1 MADARIEIEEAMTE
15 PSLPAEAP
23 VRVSK
28 APQWRVAMP
37 WLIAVLVG
45 GLAIWAFMRGPAPGP
60 EAPVRYPLATPP
72 LMIDFSESS
81 VALSPDGT
89 KLVYLAEHAGEN
101 QLYLHEMG
109 EMEATPIAGTENGHL
124 PFFSPDGQWVGFGD
138 YFEGKLK
145 KVSLLGGPP
154 LHLCDVSGF
163 IRGAHWG
170 PDDTIFFTHRWTSGG
185 GIWRISAAGGTPE
198 FLIGPR
204 AEKGEWA
211 VGSPEVL
218 PGGKEV
224 LFVSTDGSGK
234 TLRVEVHSLE
244 TGERKTLMEG
254 GNPAR
259 YAPSGHLVYGESGS
273 MLAAPFDLARLE
285 LTGAPVPVVNN
296 VRMSATGVRS
306 HFSLSHNGTLVYVPG
321 DEQQPGDRTLV
332 WVDRDGKAEPIT
344 DLQRAIN
351 GPKLSPKG
359 DRIAMW
365 LGGGNPQVWVY
376 ELKRGTLTPLTSE
389 GQSFYP
395 IWSPEG
401 KRLVFPSMRSGG
413 ITVNLF
419 WKPAD
424 GSGVAERLTVNEHPQ
439 QPYSWSPD
447 GKLILFQQSLDP
459 ETGWDI
465 WVLPIRD
472 DGKPG
477 SAEPFLNTTADELH
491 PALSPDGRWLAY
503 VSNASGRE
511 EIYVTPFPG
520 PGRKLQISVD
530 GGWEPAWASSGREL
544 FYGDYLSIQPMR
556 LRMMVVDIVTQPEL
570 HAGIPKVLFDGPY
583 QLGEVVGR
591 DYDVTADGQRF
602 VMIKRPDESAP
613 QQVNV
618 ILNWF
623 EELKRL
629 VPTN

>member
-1 MADARIEIEEAMTE
+1 
-15 PSLPAEAP
+15 
-23 VRVSK
+23 
-28 APQWRVAMP
+28 
-37 WLIAVLVG
+37 
-45 GLAIWAFMRGPAPGP
+45 
-60 EAPVRYPLATPP
+60 
-72 LMIDFSESS
+72 
-81 VALSPDGT
+81 
-89 KLVYLAEHAGEN
+89 
-101 QLYLHEMG
+101 
-109 EMEATPIAGTENGHL
+109 
-124 PFFSPDGQWVGFGD
+124 
-138 YFEGKLK
+138 
-145 KVSLLGGPP
+145 
-154 LHLCDVSGF
+154 
-163 IRGAHWG
+163 
-170 PDDTIFFTHRWTSGG
+170 
-185 GIWRISAAGGTPE
+185 
-198 FLIGPR
+198 
-204 AEKGEWA
+204 
-211 VGSPEVL
+211 
-218 PGGKEV
+218 
-224 LFVSTDGSGK
+224 
-234 TLRVEVHSLE
+234 
-244 TGERKTLMEG
+244 
-254 GNPAR
+254 
-259 YAPSGHLVYGESGS
+259 

-570 HAGIPKVLFDGPY
+570 HAGIPKVLLDGPY